1 MLSNVRATNSKRK
14 AVTDMKYQ
22 SRLTS
27 FRHTNCLPRAIA
39 GTSPSIAQS
48 DVNNMITMRNIVL
61 RGFERVEVP
70 VVAISNIDKGLVRN
84 EKFHS
89 AIRSKSPGDT
99 PVFPDDPALDPKI
112 RHDNFG
118 NSEIVLQERRSRGLP

>member
-1 MLSNVRATNSKRK
+1 MT
-14 AVTDMKYQ
+14 YQ
-22 SRLTS
+22 SRLNS
-27 FRHTNCLPRAIA
+27 FDYTNCLPRAIA
-39 GTSPSIAQS
+39 GPSPDIAQP
-48 DVNNMITMRNIVL
+48 DINNMITMRNIVL
-61 RGFERVEVP
+61 RGCERVEVP

-89 AIRSKSPGDT
+89 GIRSKSSGDIT
-99 PVFPDDPALDPKI
+99 VVPDDTALDSKI